1 MATIEET
8 KQYLNRA
15 YRLEQLIKID
25 QKKIQELEEVATA
38 IGGFSTDDRVQTSL
52 KNEASFEKK
61 VFNKDE
67 RVQIL
72 KSRIAERELILQ
84 EVDEVINNL
93 DDNLA
98 IEILSYRYLQFKS
111 FREIAELTYY
121 GVATCFRIH
130 DKAVEKIASLIKNK
144 SVS

>member
-52 KNEASFEKK
+52 KNEASFEGKI
-61 VFNKDE
+61 FNKDE
-67 RVQIL
+67 RVQEL
-72 KSRIAERELILQ
+72 KLRIAERELILQ
-84 EVDEVINNL
+84 EVDRLIHKV
-93 DDNLA
+93 DDNLE
-98 IEILSYRYLQFKS
+98 IEILSYRYLNFMS
-111 FREIAELTYY
+111 FREIAEEIYIGL
-121 GVATCFRIH
+121 ATCFRIH
-130 DKAVEKIASLIKNK
+130 DKAIEKIAPLLII
-144 SVS
+144 